1 MHNQNCLNIN
11 HKIGLLVDTI
21 ISFHACDPKVVKLYF
36 LTLLADC
43 VQIVYRRCPDG
54 CSLDFATHN
63 THVMFITVTV
73 LLLFRSA
80 HMQCTHAVHTF
91 SAHMQSTYAQWQIS

>member
-1 MHNQNCLNIN
+1 MHNYIQSTARYDTIRGGHKANQKQDGDIITYYVCMHNQNCLNIN

-43 VQIVYRRCPDG
+43 VQIV
-54 CSLDFATHN
+54 
-63 THVMFITVTV
+63 V
-73 LLLFRSA
+73 L
-80 HMQCTHAVHTF
+80 
-91 SAHMQSTYAQWQIS
+91 